1 MGRKGYA
8 NVSSAS
14 SSLTHRMASPP
25 FQQHPGVVPSISLAK
40 KCTLSVPRVRCFKN
54 LEFTLQTQEKRMC
67 LNNILDNEGVWSKR
81 ICGYSWKTYNG
92 DHIHCTPVTCLPR
105 FHLQHPAQGRDVLST
120 SHSTAQPTPASCIAQ
135 QSESQTHQHSEG
147 KAGRGGICW
156 SSPLPRW
163 CITWRGEHVTP
174 QSHAQ
179 VLPCTVSHLQTG
191 FSLAPRGCSHFP
203 SQVCKQTGLVPAR
216 ASVTCP
222 ACSPPSL
229 GS

>member
-1 MGRKGYA
+1 MKESGPRGF
-8 NVSSAS
+8 VDI
-14 SSLTHRMASPP
+14 
-25 FQQHPGVVPSISLAK
+25 PGKHIMEI
-40 KCTLSVPRVRCFKN
+40 T
-54 LEFTLQTQEKRMC
+54 FTVLLLPAC
-67 LNNILDNEGVWSKR
+67 PDF
-81 ICGYSWKTYNG
+81 
-92 DHIHCTPVTCLPR
+92 TCSTLPR
-105 FHLQHPAQGRDVLST
+105 AGMCSARH
-120 SHSTAQPTPASCIAQ
+120 TAQPTPASCIAQ

-191 FSLAPRGCSHFP
+191 FSLASRGCSHFP

>member
-1 MGRKGYA
+1 MLGGRSDERPCCTLHGRKCFTLGVLTYIVNHFLSLLWELLPLGRKGYA
-8 NVSSAS
+8 CVSSAS

-40 KCTLSVPRVRCFKN
+40 KCTLLVPRVRCFKN

-120 SHSTAQPTPASCIAQ
+120 SHSTAHPSQLHRTAKWEPNTPALWR
-135 QSESQTHQHSEG
+135 ES
-147 KAGRGGICW
+147 
-156 SSPLPRW
+156 
-163 CITWRGEHVTP
+163 
-174 QSHAQ
+174 
-179 VLPCTVSHLQTG
+179 
-191 FSLAPRGCSHFP
+191 
-203 SQVCKQTGLVPAR
+203 
-216 ASVTCP
+216 
-222 ACSPPSL
+222 
-229 GS
+229 